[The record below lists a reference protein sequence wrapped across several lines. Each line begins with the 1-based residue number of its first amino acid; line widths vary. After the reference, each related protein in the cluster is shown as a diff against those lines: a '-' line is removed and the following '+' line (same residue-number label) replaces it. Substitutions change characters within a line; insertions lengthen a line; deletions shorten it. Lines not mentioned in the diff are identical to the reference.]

1 MVTMDDS
8 LASSIQRML
17 TQFVSVEDVCLAL
30 NVSRTELDEACRGA
44 FAMSLEDSER
54 MFNAAGRAALHAA
67 QFDAA
72 MDGDRSM
79 LLALGKQYLGQDG
92 TQAPQE
98 RDVTGEENVLAF
110 VTSAHADAADRKR
123 RAAR

>member
-1 MVTMDDS
+1 MDGNIAAD
-8 LASSIQRML
+8 IQRML
-17 TQFVSVEDVCLAL
+17 TQFVPIDDVCLAL

-79 LLALGKQYLGQDG
+79 LLALGKQYLGQGDDPDRPAQNDKG
-92 TQAPQE
+92 A
-98 RDVTGEENVLAF
+98 NVLAF
-110 VTSAHADAADRKR
+110 VATASADAPDRKR